1 MSNSRSYIFFLLFPL
16 IAVKLGHFTINEI
29 FLYVTNT
36 QAYQR
41 RTEKFFLGSAIKS
54 QFAEGKM
61 NINITLENE
70 EKFEEINPI
79 KADIPRT
86 D

>member
-1 MSNSRSYIFFLLFPL
+1 LLAKNFFIGL
-16 IAVKLGHFTINEI
+16 
-29 FLYVTNT
+29 
-36 QAYQR
+36 
-41 RTEKFFLGSAIKS
+41 AIKS

-61 NINITLENE
+61 NINIILKNE